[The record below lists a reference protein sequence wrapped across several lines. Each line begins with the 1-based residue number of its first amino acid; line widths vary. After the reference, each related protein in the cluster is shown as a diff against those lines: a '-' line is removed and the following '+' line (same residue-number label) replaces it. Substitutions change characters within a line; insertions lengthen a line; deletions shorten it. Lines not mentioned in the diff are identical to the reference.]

1 MQYENSIESHS
12 PQPTF
17 RLCSPAVDFIENRL
31 PQYHPAFGSHN
42 VRFDHSQDR
51 FVAQITPR
59 TNVLMP
65 QSTSS
70 AMAIPVVNGIPS
82 SPQRLPRPPPGV
94 VNDMAFWHEILP
106 LAMDALKHESVPSG
120 LKDTKWGIRHL
131 STWPDVQAKLEMA
144 QREYDF
150 HHGQPDVGK
159 FRRGLR
165 KVLENHAVTLQQG
178 TRLVPEI
185 DIAKPV
191 VGAIRVVLDA
201 YRQVAEVR
209 EEVTTS
215 FDDLPEVFEKLDFYI
230 STYPK
235 DQNIITA
242 SKNLVRATF
251 IAVENAVAFYISPQA
266 KRAGVAILS
275 GPQYQKNLL
284 QSLTDI
290 KTCCD
295 TLESQAS
302 MSFTHLMANDNSQI
316 MQNQGLIQHALGSM
330 FQHVQMSN
338 AGTMMTLAH
347 VLNEYTFAS
356 GAVHSRSPIPRTP
369 SPSPQ
374 HQLLEPPTFW
384 SPTDIRTRL
393 RIPNI
398 DDEDLQ
404 HVAEHTELLL
414 HEDRGRTQQVLAMRH
429 FRSWIGARGSARL
442 LVHGDFRTPPLE
454 ISPLSVV
461 CALLTHTFRSSP
473 GFIGLVF
480 FCGRHLA
487 WDEHRGGAAMI
498 RSLIAQLLRQYSFA
512 AVQSDPW
519 ISLQELE
526 GGDVEVLCHVFAL
539 LVRQLPSNTV
549 VACLIDGICLY
560 ETEEYLSEMD
570 VVVMSLLNLVGQSA
584 PDRASFKLL
593 ITSPLPTLE
602 VRKVFD
608 PEPDALLHMQTL
620 PLLGDGAGLANFE
633 DRLAS
638 NMSFGPESGAYI

>member
-1 MQYENSIESHS
+1 MQYENSLESHS

-17 RLCSPAVDFIENRL
+17 RLRSPAVDFIENRL
-31 PQYHPAFGSHN
+31 PQYHPAFDSRN
-42 VRFDHSQDR
+42 VRFDNSQDR
-51 FVAQITPR
+51 FVAQLTTR
-59 TNVLMP
+59 TNILTP

-70 AMAIPVVNGIPS
+70 AMTIPVVSGIPS

-94 VNDMAFWHEILP
+94 VNDMAFWDEILP
-106 LAMDALKHESVPSG
+106 LAMEALKHEPVPSG
-120 LKDTKWGIRHL
+120 LKDAKWGIRHL

-150 HHGQPDVGK
+150 HHGQPHVGK

-165 KVLENHAVTLQQG
+165 KVLDNHAVTLQQG
-178 TRLVPEI
+178 TRLVPEL

-191 VGAIRVVLDA
+191 VGAIKVVLDA

-230 STYPK
+230 SAYPK

-242 SKNLVRATF
+242 SKNLVRAIF

-284 QSLTDI
+284 QSLNDI
-290 KTCCD
+290 KTCCK
-295 TLESQAS
+295 TLKSQAS

-316 MQNQGLIQHALGSM
+316 MQDTGLIQHALGSM
-330 FQHVQMSN
+330 FQHVQMN
-338 AGTMMTLAH
+338 NVGTMMYMAH
-347 VLNEYTFAS
+347 VLNEYVPRTS

-374 HQLLEPPTFW
+374 HQLLEAPPVW
-384 SPTDIRTRL
+384 YPADIWRCL
-393 RIPNI
+393 RNPKI

-414 HEDRGRTQQVLAMRH
+414 HEDRGRTHQVLATRH
-429 FRSWIGARGSARL
+429 FRGWIGVRGSARL
-442 LVHGDFRTPPLE
+442 LVHGDFRPPPLE

-487 WDEHRGGAAMI
+487 WDEHRGGSAMI
-498 RSLIAQLLRQYSFA
+498 GSLIAQLLRQFSFA
-512 AVQSDPW
+512 AVQPDPW
-519 ISLQELE
+519 ISLQDLE
-526 GGDVEVLCHVFAL
+526 GGDVEVLCHVFSL
-539 LVRQLPSNTV
+539 LVRQLPSNTIV
-549 VACLIDGICLY
+549 VCFIDGICLY
-560 ETEEYLSEMD
+560 ETEDYLSGMD
-570 VVVMSLLNLVGQSA
+570 VVVMSLLNLVEQSA

-620 PLLGDGAGLANFE
+620 PLLGDGAGLASFQ

-638 NMSFGPESGAYI
+638 NMSFGTE